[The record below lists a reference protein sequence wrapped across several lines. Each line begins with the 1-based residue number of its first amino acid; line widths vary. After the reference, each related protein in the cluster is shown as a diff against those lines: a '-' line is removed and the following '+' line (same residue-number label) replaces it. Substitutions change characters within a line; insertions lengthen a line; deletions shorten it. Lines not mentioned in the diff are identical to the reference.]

1 MDKIMRQFVTPVQ
14 AAFLGL
20 TGLILAVSAIGIFV
34 SIYNSMAERRRE
46 IAIMRA
52 LGAQRRT
59 VSLMILC
66 ETLLLCLGGGLLGL
80 ALGHGLM
87 ILAGPMLEDRSGL
100 LVNRWAV
107 SPWELVI
114 LPVTLLIATLSGLIP
129 SVTAYQTDVAETL
142 AN

>member
-1 MDKIMRQFVTPVQ
+1 MDKIMRTFVTPVQ
-14 AAFLGL
+14 MAFLVL
-20 TGLILAVSAIGIFV
+20 TGLILVVSAIGIFV

-59 VSLMILC
+59 VFLMILC
-66 ETLLLCLGGGLLGL
+66 ETLLLCLGGGVLGL
-80 ALGHGLM
+80 LLAHSLM
-87 ILAGPMLEDRSGL
+87 IITGPMLEAYTGI

-114 LPVTLLIATLSGLIP
+114 LPVTLLVATLSGLIP

-142 AN
+142 AS